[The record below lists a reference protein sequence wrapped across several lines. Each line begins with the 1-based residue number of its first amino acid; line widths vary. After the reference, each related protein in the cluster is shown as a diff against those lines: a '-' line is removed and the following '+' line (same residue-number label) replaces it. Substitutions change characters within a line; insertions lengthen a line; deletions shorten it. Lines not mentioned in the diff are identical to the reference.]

1 MPGRILDIGCG
12 RSKLPGA
19 VGLDLGL
26 HPGVDLL
33 ADFSRGL
40 PFADASFQQVRLRHV
55 VEHVADLAVLM
66 GEVHRVL
73 QPGGLVHI
81 LTPHFS
87 AAASHT
93 DPSHGLH
100 LGLYSFDYFC
110 GLARDDF
117 RPLDYAFEMLSQRLV
132 FGRGGGLGFGAWAN
146 RHGRFYEQ
154 HLAWLLPALEV
165 EVWLRAPVRAASRG
179 GH

>member
-1 MPGRILDIGCG
+1 MGCG

-19 VGLDLGL
+19 VGLDLSP

-33 ADFSRGL
+33 ADFRAGL
-40 PFADASFQQVRLRHV
+40 PFRAGSFGQVRLRHV
-55 VEHVADLAVLM
+55 VEHAHDLAALL
-66 GEVHRVL
+66 GEAHRVL
-73 QPGGLVHI
+73 QPGGLAYI

-93 DPSHGLH
+93 DPSHCLH

-110 GLARDDF
+110 GLAADDF
-117 RPLDYAFEMLSQRLV
+117 RPLPYRFDLLSRRLI
-132 FGRGGGLGFGAWAN
+132 FGRGGGLGFSAWAN

-154 HLAWLLPALEV
+154 HLAWLWPALEV
-165 EVWLRAPVRAASRG
+165 EVWLRAAG
-179 GH
+179 

>member
-1 MPGRILDIGCG
+1 M
-12 RSKLPGA
+12 
-19 VGLDLGL
+19 GLDLSR

-40 PFADASFQQVRLRHV
+40 PFRAGSFGQVRLRHV
-55 VEHVADLAVLM
+55 VEHVPDLTALL

-73 QPGGLVHI
+73 EPGGLAHI

-93 DPSHGLH
+93 DPSHHLH

-110 GLARDDF
+110 GLANDDF
-117 RPLDYAFEMLSQRLV
+117 RPLSFRFEMLSRRLV
-132 FGRGGGLGFGAWAN
+132 FGRNGGLGLAAWAN

-165 EVWLRAPVRAASRG
+165 EVWLRVLK
-179 GH
+179 